1 MIQKEVFY
9 LPSSDGHAK
18 LFCVCWKPEGEV
30 RMVLQLIHGM
40 IEHIGFYEEFALF
53 LARRG
58 IAVVGHDHLGHGN
71 TAENPQNLGFFAEH
85 KGYTYLIKDIHRVRR
100 HTEKRWEGIPYFML
114 GHSMGSFLL
123 RRYITLFGTGLKGA
137 ILMGTGNQPKILVKL
152 GLVLASA
159 ASFLLGADYR
169 SQKANALFRRMMN
182 RRFQPV
188 RTSMDWLTT
197 DENQVDRFLSDEKC
211 QMLFS
216 CSAYHDLL
224 RLVNDSE
231 NRWLMKNIPKTLPV
245 FLISGQED
253 PVGEFGKGVERAY
266 ENLLKAGLV
275 QVEKKMYP
283 GCRHELVIENNIQ
296 EVAEDSF
303 TWMER
308 VLQND

>member
-1 MIQKEVFY
+1 MMIQKEVFS
-9 LPSSDGHAK
+9 LPSSDGRSK

-40 IEHIGFYEEFALF
+40 IEHIGFYEAFALF
-53 LARRG
+53 LARQG

-85 KGYTYLIKDIHRVRR
+85 KGYVCLIKDIHRVRKDA
-100 HTEKRWEGIPYFML
+100 EKRWKGVPYFML

-123 RRYITLFGTGLKGA
+123 RRYITLFGDGLKGA
-137 ILMGTGNQPKILVKL
+137 ILMGTGNQPGAWVKL

-159 ASFLLGADYR
+159 ASGLFGAEYR
-169 SQKANALFRRMMN
+169 SQKVNMLFRRVMN
-182 RRFQPV
+182 RRLRPV

-197 DENQVDRFLSDEKC
+197 DAAQVDRFLADEKC

-216 CSAYHDLL
+216 FSAYRDLL

-231 NRWLMKNIPKTLPV
+231 NMSFMQKIPKNLPI
-245 FLISGQED
+245 FLVSGQED

-266 ENLLKAGLV
+266 KSLVNAGLKD
-275 QVEKKMYP
+275 VEKKMYP
-283 GCRHELVIENNIQ
+283 GYRHELVIEKDISK
-296 EVAEDSF
+296 VAEDIFS
-303 TWMER
+303 WMER
-308 VLQND
+308 VSAD